1 MTRKTK
7 RKRKKKI
14 PPSFDFKKSST
25 HTKIVCV
32 SVHRVALLFGFC
44 FFIILYLIYLKFLKF
59 L

>member
-1 MTRKTK
+1 MKRKTK

-32 SVHRVALLFGFC
+32 SLHRVALLLGFV
-44 FFIILYLIYLKFLKF
+44 FFLIFLIL
-59 L
+59 